1 MSSKTIDTALIS
13 LSAGC
18 LVITILET
26 ITQGISFGYLW
37 LMLSVLLW
45 LVYMVRKKNRTAA
58 QGAADADKKTRG
70 TTTAQVK
77 GKKVR
82 FGGKRSRSG
91 GDARSSSKPTSES
104 KQAQNRKKEQ

>member
-26 ITQGISFGYLW
+26 ISQGISFGYLW
-37 LMLSVLLW
+37 LMFSVLLW
-45 LVYMVRKKNRTAA
+45 LVYMVRKKNRAA
-58 QGAADADKKTRG
+58 TEDASGADKKVKG
-70 TTTAQVK
+70 NTTAQGK

-82 FGGKRSRSG
+82 FGGKRSRT
-91 GDARSSSKPTSES
+91 GDVRSSSRGSSES
-104 KQAQNRKKEQ
+104 K